1 MRWRRRLKRAVWAG
15 ITVAVACSMT
25 ACGSSEVATVSNE
38 DEAIEIV
45 TVLYDNGVDAT
56 KQEAGEDNGRQW
68 KVFVSNGDQAKAY
81 RILHDNGLPRPSGEG
96 REGAGKEDG
105 LLKSVSAEKA
115 RRLKEVETEIERE
128 LRMLPGV
135 IRVKA
140 NVAPAEDDILELKA
154 PEATASVVL
163 VTKDKEPK
171 FSAEHVKSLVAG
183 AVPKLKGDNVRVTIA
198 YDPPRAPSR
207 RSDASSRRRRLVRGG
222 AIVALLSLLFAAL
235 AILARRRS
243 VRPAD
248 ALATELD

>member
-1 MRWRRRLKRAVWAG
+1 MRLWGKLRSAAWTG
-15 ITVAVACSMT
+15 IALAVACSMT

-45 TVLYDNGVDAT
+45 TVLYDNGVDAA

-68 KVFVSNGDQAKAY
+68 KVFVSTGDQAKAY

-171 FSAEHVKSLVAG
+171 FSEEHVKSLVAG
-183 AVPKLKGDNVRVTIA
+183 AVPKLKVDNVRVTIA
-198 YDPPRAPSR
+198 YDPPRAASA
-207 RSDASSRRRRLVRGG
+207 RSDAASRRRRLARGG
-222 AIVALLSLLFAAL
+222 AIVALLCLVLAAL

-243 VRPAD
+243 VRPRNT
-248 ALATELD
+248 LVTELD